1 MIFDINAWLGSWP
14 FRSLKDNIPET
25 LVARL
30 DRSGIDSAAVSQIE
44 AIFHRNVQPANEKL
58 AEAVIPFEGR
68 LVPMATIN
76 PTYPKWEDDLK
87 TCHEELGMAGVRLFP
102 QYHNYRV
109 DGPEGRKV
117 VEACRERN
125 LPVFIPH
132 RMEDTRERHWMD
144 PGKVVDLNGVANL
157 IAAFPDATI
166 VISNARGIVHTP
178 LWQRA
183 EIRDH
188 SWYVDLSLAE
198 VHYVLH
204 GDITK
209 MKDLTDLVEQG
220 GANHLLFG
228 THVPFSYPGAALV
241 KRAVLPVD
249 EETRKNISY
258 RTAAK
263 LLGMEVSV

>member
-1 MIFDINAWLGSWP
+1 
-14 FRSLKDNIPET
+14 
-25 LVARL
+25 
-30 DRSGIDSAAVSQIE
+30 
-44 AIFHRNVQPANEKL
+44 
-58 AEAVIPFEGR
+58 
-68 LVPMATIN
+68 
-76 PTYPKWEDDLK
+76 
-87 TCHEELGMAGVRLFP
+87 
-102 QYHNYRV
+102 
-109 DGPEGRKV
+109 
-117 VEACRERN
+117 
-125 LPVFIPH
+125 
-132 RMEDTRERHWMD
+132 MD

-157 IAAFPDATI
+157 IAAFPDATV
-166 VISNARGIVHTP
+166 VIPNARGIVRTP

-183 EIRDH
+183 DIRDH

-263 LLGMEVSV
+263 ILGLEVLV